1 MEKYR
6 GPRPFDPTRDK
17 PIKINESDL
26 MTERL
31 ISVDAPDGG
40 TWAIPTVWFNS
51 SGEHME
57 FDVKT
62 AVIAAERYEQSTGKK
77 FPRFTSV
84 AKAEAF
90 IRDRSS
96 KGGASKQSILRAGR

>member
-6 GPRPFDPTRDK
+6 GPRPFDPARDK
-17 PIKINESDL
+17 PIKVNEDDL

-31 ISVDAPDGG
+31 ISVAAPDGG

-57 FDVKT
+57 FDAKT
-62 AVIAAERYEQSTGKK
+62 AMFAAERYEQSTGKK

-84 AKAEAF
+84 EEAEAF
-90 IRDRSS
+90 IRNRSS
-96 KGGASKQSILRAGR
+96 KSSAGKQSILRAGR